1 MGYKI
6 TPIVKKNLEPVRKKL
21 KKNYWLKQHVFHCSF
36 RHLLMYKYLVCFQT
50 FDLKR
55 IRVDEICLTLCLL
68 SAAFIFSI
76 YLWGKTKFMANSG
89 RAARVDAMKS
99 SVRVQ
104 ISHSGGTVSPTYHL
118 SHFDIQPVK
127 NLKIQ
132 CCIEIPIFL

>member
-1 MGYKI
+1 
-6 TPIVKKNLEPVRKKL
+6 
-21 KKNYWLKQHVFHCSF
+21 
-36 RHLLMYKYLVCFQT
+36 MYKYLVCFQT

-89 RAARVDAMKS
+89 KAARVGAMKS

-104 ISHSGGTVSPTYHL
+104 ISHSGGRAAQFHL
-118 SHFDIQPVK
+118 HIISVI
-127 NLKIQ
+127 L
-132 CCIEIPIFL
+132 IFSLLSI